1 MWKNKGDEGFERDI
15 DNQFECAKYL
25 AQLVQEREGF
35 ELILEVRKCF
45 LFPRFLILLKLLKK
59 KKSVIMQEE
68 NLNVYFL
75 CFAAS
80 VHQRVFLLYSQE
92 TAGSRK
98 NSRVVEWNLQG
109 GAKSQGGNDEG
120 RLHDGRLPAWWWPC
134 QFLQDDHL
142 KSGHCEKW
150 HGFCRWWNW

>member
-1 MWKNKGDEGFERDI
+1 MCQIPGPACPGERGLRAYSGGK
-15 DNQFECAKYL
+15 EM
-25 AQLVQEREGF
+25 
-35 ELILEVRKCF
+35 
-45 LFPRFLILLKLLKK
+45 FPLSKIFDFVETLKKK

-98 NSRVVEWNLQG
+98 NSRVVE
-109 GAKSQGGNDEG
+109 
-120 RLHDGRLPAWWWPC
+120 
-134 QFLQDDHL
+134 
-142 KSGHCEKW
+142 
-150 HGFCRWWNW
+150 

>member
-1 MWKNKGDEGFERDI
+1 M
-15 DNQFECAKYL
+15 
-25 AQLVQEREGF
+25 
-35 ELILEVRKCF
+35 
-45 LFPRFLILLKLLKK
+45 FPLSKIFDFVETLKK

-98 NSRVVEWNLQG
+98 NSRVVE
-109 GAKSQGGNDEG
+109 
-120 RLHDGRLPAWWWPC
+120 
-134 QFLQDDHL
+134 
-142 KSGHCEKW
+142 
-150 HGFCRWWNW
+150 